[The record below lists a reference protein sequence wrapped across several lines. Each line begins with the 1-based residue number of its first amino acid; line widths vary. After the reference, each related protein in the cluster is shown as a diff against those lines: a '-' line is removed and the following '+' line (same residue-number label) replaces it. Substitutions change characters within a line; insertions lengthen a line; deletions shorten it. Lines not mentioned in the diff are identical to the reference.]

1 MEQNPHWETDWMA
14 DREKAFSEE
23 KHKQIQLELQKQ
35 KEDEPPVKSKKSKK
49 NKKKSKKAKK
59 RRNRSSASDTSSES
73 ENSDTESDQDTTKS
87 IRVAM
92 RNKMKASTQ
101 AILNEEIDYPRLKLK
116 SHWSKSAAQQA
127 SHSPP
132 TEQHPS
138 ESDDRQLLNSIR
150 DKLKAK
156 QEEEMKSISSRKI
169 EKTIEDEEDLQQDN
183 FSKKIG
189 RAHV

>member
-1 MEQNPHWETDWMA
+1 MA

-35 KEDEPPVKSKKSKK
+35 KDDDPPIKSKKSKK

-59 RRNRSSASDTSSES
+59 RKNRSSASDTSSES

-101 AILNEEIDYPRLKLK
+101 AILNEEIDYQRIKLK
-116 SHWSKSAAQQA
+116 GHNWSRC
-127 SHSPP
+127 
-132 TEQHPS
+132 PS
-138 ESDDRQLLNSIR
+138 NIR
-150 DKLKAK
+150 R
-156 QEEEMKSISSRKI
+156 MW
-169 EKTIEDEEDLQQDN
+169 TIDT
-183 FSKKIG
+183 S
-189 RAHV
+189 